1 MKNFILPLAVALIAT
16 PAWAT
21 VAITVVD
28 EGDGIAAINYA
39 VSGEPNKVR
48 AFALDITVDAG
59 VIEEISDYM
68 KGEGAFFGIF
78 PASFRD
84 YITVDATTGE
94 VTTWDVNEYTPLADP
109 NDPGAEDGLGTAG
122 VTIELGA
129 LYYPTGDSSP
139 NAPPDSGTLCKLK
152 VSETCNMCVAE
163 NATRGGIVLTDP
175 SVAPTVDLS
184 GACPVAVT
192 VGQGECFPNSY
203 STYNDWVAMGS
214 PACWCAAPVGSG
226 YQCDGDVDGATETF
240 FKYRIYGND
249 LGAIVDN
256 WKKKINDP
264 TLDPCADVDHKSE
277 TFFKYRVYGNDL
289 GIVVGNWKAKDANL
303 AGDCPRPE

>member
-1 MKNFILPLAVALIAT
+1 MKKFILPLAVVLIAT

-21 VAITVVD
+21 VAITVED
-28 EGDGIAAINYA
+28 EGGGVAAINYA

-48 AFALDITVDAG
+48 AVALDITVDTGTIDA
-59 VIEEISDYM
+59 ISDFM
-68 KGEGAFFGIF
+68 KGEGPGFGIF

-84 YITVDATTGE
+84 YITVDPATGE
-94 VTTWDVNEYTPLADP
+94 VTTWDVNDYTPLADP
-109 NDPGAEDGLGTAG
+109 NDPGALGGLGTAG
-122 VTIELGA
+122 ITIEMGA

-139 NAPPDSGTLCKLK
+139 NAPPDSGTLCKVK
-152 VSETCNMCVAE
+152 VSETCAMTVVE
-163 NATRGGIVLTDP
+163 NATRGGVVLTDP
-175 SVAPTVDLS
+175 SVAPSVDTTD
-184 GACPVAVT
+184 ATAVT
-192 VGQGECFPNSY
+192 VTVGPEDCFPAAY
-203 STYNDWVAMGS
+203 STYNDWVAMEK
-214 PACWCAAPVGSG
+214 PDCWCAPDDGSG

-256 WKKKINDP
+256 WKKKIDDP
-264 TLDPCADVDHKSE
+264 TLNPCADIDHKSE

-289 GIVVGNWKAKDANL
+289 GTVVNNWKKKDVDL